1 LSLQPLQ
8 ADLDARTYAFDVDVS
23 THDLLKRHVVVG
35 DRRRVVVLVEPGE
48 NYLDASL
55 LAYALAALDD
65 VVITGVWWRY

>member
-1 LSLQPLQ
+1 MSLQLSP

-23 THDLLKRHVVVG
+23 THDLLKRHVVVA

-55 LAYALAALDD
+55 LAYALAALDE
-65 VVITGVWWRY
+65 VVITGLWWRY

>member
-1 LSLQPLQ
+1 MSLQPRQ
-8 ADLDARTYAFDVDVS
+8 ADLDERTYAFDVDVS